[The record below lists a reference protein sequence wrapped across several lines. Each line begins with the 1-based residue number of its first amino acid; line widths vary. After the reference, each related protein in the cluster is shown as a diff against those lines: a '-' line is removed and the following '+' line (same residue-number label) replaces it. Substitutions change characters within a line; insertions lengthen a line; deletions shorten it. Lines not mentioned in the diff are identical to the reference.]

1 MLLVTALLIIL
12 VDLDKTTKTTHLQGK
27 WTKKVNIIYRKR
39 GKKCV
44 YDKERNKN
52 KMKGV

>member
-39 GKKCV
+39 
-44 YDKERNKN
+44 ERNVYMTK
-52 KMKGV
+52 KEIRIK